1 MKNIGNITKSQNNRA
16 DQSRINGAKSHG
28 PVTPEGKARSS
39 QNSTKHGFT
48 ARRVVLDNESVE
60 IYELILDRYSTL
72 LTAKDIVEYDLVQTM
87 VDARWRIRRAQSMES
102 ATYNTAI
109 LETKTALQ
117 EKFTNIDPATEQS
130 FTMAGMGQK
139 TGATVQYFHI
149 QEDRFTRI
157 FERSYKLLARHRG
170 LKLSAMPPVEDL
182 LAVEDDVPLNT
193 PPIAQPEPK
202 PAPTTTPSEEKLTKT
217 SIEPNPF
224 DTADC
229 YFDPI
234 RNATVFPGLRPP
246 ARPKNPKN

>member
-1 MKNIGNITKSQNNRA
+1 
-16 DQSRINGAKSHG
+16 
-28 PVTPEGKARSS
+28 VTPEGKARSS
-39 QNSTKHGFT
+39 QNSIKHGFK

-72 LTAKDIVEYDLVQTM
+72 LTPNDIVEHDLVQTM

-117 EKFTNIDPATEQS
+117 EKFENIDAATEQS

-149 QEDRFTRI
+149 QEDRFTRM
-157 FERSYKLLARHRG
+157 FERAYKLLARHRG
-170 LKLSAMPPVEDL
+170 LKLSALPPVADL
-182 LAVEDDVPLNT
+182 LEAEDDVPFNT
-193 PPIAQPEPK
+193 PPPQQPEPTQ
-202 PAPTTTPSEEKLTKT
+202 PPTPTPSEPNVSKIT
-217 SIEPNPF
+217 SEPNPF
-224 DTADC
+224 ETADC
-229 YFDPI
+229 YYDPL

-246 ARPKNPKN
+246 VRPKTPQI